1 MRMSFDYNTILSTNL
16 ASMTLDNV
24 FSEEECSIISK
35 IGQNSGLADSMLFNS
50 DIEPTIRKSK
60 SAFLHP
66 VEENLWFFE
75 KIMSAVNWVN
85 ENYFQFELYGFSSM
99 QYTEYGPDGDF
110 YNWHKDLI
118 FKPNNGDRASTTHS
132 RKLSASVI
140 LSNRDEYLGGELY
153 IERDSNN
160 YPVNRILQNIGSIVF
175 FPSFIDHMVAPVT
188 EGTRKSLVVWVEG
201 PKLK

>member
-1 MRMSFDYNTILSTNL
+1 MFFRKKSVTLFQKLVKTPVWQTLCCLIPILNQLLESQR
-16 ASMTLDNV
+16 AP
-24 FSEEECSIISK
+24 F
-35 IGQNSGLADSMLFNS
+35 F
-50 DIEPTIRKSK
+50 IR
-60 SAFLHP
+60 L
-66 VEENLWFFE
+66 
-75 KIMSAVNWVN
+75 SAVNWVN

-110 YNWHKDLI
+110 YNWHKDLM